1 MNHKSQYIN
10 IKETILKFLND
21 DIGWQ
26 RVIYIRVYGFQIFLL
41 FIYEKTMYIYSD
53 KFFFWKNKH
62 TYKGEGKKF

>member
-1 MNHKSQYIN
+1 MNHKLQYIN
-10 IKETILKFLND
+10 VKETILKFLND

-53 KFFFWKNKH
+53 KFFWKNKH
-62 TYKGEGKKF
+62 THKGEEKEF